1 MVVLIPESLKSFV
14 SKPGVVHVILTAE
27 PESSDTHVR
36 THTDT
41 HNLFYVTVEDPRD
54 SVPLPPPHLPPH
66 SYPTLLLLLVWARVE
81 KKISTQSHTVEKKN
95 TFRYSQDLL
104 LGICINIFHQNVR

>member
-54 SVPLPPPHLPPH
+54 SVPPPTPTPPSPLLPHPAATCVGT
-66 SYPTLLLLLVWARVE
+66 SGEDNFYP
-81 KKISTQSHTVEKKN
+81 ISHRRKKKN
-95 TFRYSQDLL
+95 F
-104 LGICINIFHQNVR
+104 

>member
-54 SVPLPPPHLPPH
+54 SVLLPPTPPPPSPLLPHPAAATCVGT
-66 SYPTLLLLLVWARVE
+66 SGEDNFYPISHRRG
-81 KKISTQSHTVEKKN
+81 KKILVDIHRTY
-95 TFRYSQDLL
+95 F
-104 LGICINIFHQNVR
+104 

>member
-54 SVPLPPPHLPPH
+54 SVSPPTPPPPSPLLPHPAAATCVGTSGEEDFYH
-66 SYPTLLLLLVWARVE
+66 VLTP
-81 KKISTQSHTVEKKN
+81 
-95 TFRYSQDLL
+95 
-104 LGICINIFHQNVR
+104 